1 MKIGFIG
8 GGNMAGAIAEGVI
21 ASGLCSASDV
31 CVCDINEEMLKKYT
45 GGVKTSTD
53 NRAAL
58 SCDYIVLAVKPFIL
72 SKVLEGL
79 KDCDIKG
86 KVFVSIVAGISVSEI
101 KSVLGDSAKVVRV
114 MPNTPAQVGEGM
126 TVIARPDDSVS
137 DAELANVVKI
147 FDAVGKTE
155 IMAETMINVVTGVSG
170 SSPAYVYMMI
180 EAMGDAGVTGG
191 IPRDVAYKLAAQAV
205 LGSAKMVLDTGRH
218 PAELKDMV
226 CSPKGT
232 TIEAVAELEKRGF
245 RSALIEAIKKCNEKA
260 NNIK

>member
-1 MKIGFIG
+1 
-8 GGNMAGAIAEGVI
+8 MAGAIAQGVI
-21 ASGLCSASDV
+21 ASGVCKPLDM
-31 CVCDINEEMLKKYT
+31 CVCDINKDILKKYQD
-45 GGVKTSTD
+45 GVKTSVHNSD
-53 NRAAL
+53 AL
-58 SCDYIVLAVKPFIL
+58 LCDYIVLAVKPFIL
-72 SKVLEGL
+72 SKVLEEI
-79 KDCDIKG
+79 KDKNIED
-86 KVFVSIVAGISVSEI
+86 KVFISIAAGISVAEI
-101 KSVLGDSAKVVRV
+101 KSILGADAKVVRV

-126 TVIARPDDSVS
+126 TVVAKPDSAVS
-137 DAELANVVKI
+137 EDELENVVKI

-155 IMAETMINVVTGVSG
+155 IMAESMINVVTGVSG

-191 IPRDVAYKLAAQAV
+191 IPRDTAYKLAAQAV
-205 LGSAKMVLDTGRH
+205 LGSAKMVLDTGKH

-245 RSALIEAIKKCNEKA
+245 RSAIIEAIKKCNEKA